1 MNKSEK
7 NTIDFL
13 RSSSV
18 RLTATYL
25 SIIMLMSIGFSI
37 ILYNISNNQLHRQ
50 SPVPASIDES
60 MGYEFQNELTPRQA
74 IKRFL
79 ATRADEASDELIL
92 NLILMNMCV
101 GILGAG
107 VSYYLAR
114 KSLEP
119 IEAAM
124 ASKDRF
130 ISDASHELRTPLTSL
145 QTTNEVA
152 LRKPKLTIKQAKE
165 LIADNVQE
173 TKRLKYLTDGLL
185 GLLKENQDG
194 ANMQEVSLQ
203 SVISETMNHVVAHA
217 QKRSITVDDKVPNIK
232 FVSDPDYL
240 SQVLTILLENAIKY
254 SPNKSTVTIDAKKT
268 NSKVVIN
275 IKDEGAGIKAADL
288 PHIFDRFYRA
298 ENSRSSNKV
307 QGYGLG
313 LSIAKRLVD
322 ELGGSITAKS
332 TPSKGSTFSLCLPL
346 SK

>member
-1 MNKSEK
+1 MNRSEK
-7 NTIDFL
+7 STIDFL
-13 RSSSV
+13 RSSV
-18 RLTATYL
+18 VQLTVTYL
-25 SIIMLMSIGFSI
+25 SIIMLMSIGFSV

-50 SPVPASIDES
+50 SPVPASIDEG
-60 MGYEFQNELTPRQA
+60 MGYAFQTELTPRQA
-74 IKRFL
+74 IKRYL
-79 ATRADEASDELIL
+79 AIRADEARAELVL
-92 NLILMNMCV
+92 NLVLMNICV

-194 ANMQEVSLQ
+194 ADMQEVSLQ
-203 SVISETMNHVVAHA
+203 SVISETMDHVVAHA
-217 QKRSITVDDKVPNIK
+217 QKRNVTVDDRAPNIK
-232 FVSDPDYL
+232 FVSDPNYL
-240 SQVLTILLENAIKY
+240 SQILTILLENAIKY

-268 NSKVVIN
+268 NSKVIID
-275 IKDEGAGIKAADL
+275 IKDEGVGIKATDL

-298 ENSRSSNKV
+298 ENSRSSTKV

-322 ELGGSITAKS
+322 ELGGSINVKS
-332 TPSKGSTFSLCLPL
+332 APTKGSTFSLRLPL
-346 SK
+346 FK